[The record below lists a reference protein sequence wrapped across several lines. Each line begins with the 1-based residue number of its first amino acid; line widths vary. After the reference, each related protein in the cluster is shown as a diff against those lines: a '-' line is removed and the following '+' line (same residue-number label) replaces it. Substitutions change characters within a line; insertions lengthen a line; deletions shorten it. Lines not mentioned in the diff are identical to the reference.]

1 MGFDFLDFG
10 FPKSGTDW
18 KSINGKP
25 FITVSAKGRSNGL
38 STKINDGA
46 DFGPDTMLNATSP
59 SQTGPPYTQ
68 TTGINEAI
76 SYAGSQ
82 GLEKIV
88 FGEGTFYT
96 NYYISNPYSN
106 MVFIGQGI
114 HKTIITNYSPG
125 SYFPTLIGG
134 DTTNIQVEGMDIIA
148 NASGATSAD
157 IGLNLSGNGNKHII
171 YKSCY
176 FSSPGAQ
183 VGFVTAGA
191 LTGTTPYNGGAN
203 LDMPYDISFV
213 DCIFDGKNPYATS
226 PNFGSVMG
234 VDIKFINCLF
244 TSTESLTT
252 TNPIVSYGLSRPNYD
267 GPHYF
272 IGCTFDTPQIY
283 LKIEQGY
290 AATVLGC
297 TFLNGTTIN
306 SYENIDYSTYEA
318 PDIGIKI
325 IGNEFSVSSS
335 NGGNIAL
342 TNAKGEQSVIITGN
356 HFINTSTS
364 VSQQNPQCNPVGII
378 LYYAGPITGIEITNN
393 TFDNMGQAIW
403 LDGNATTVGQIS
415 HNIFNQSLSTTG
427 TTSSAIYFYSG
438 GTGNYIIK
446 DNYNNGYSSFFNGGG
461 SSITFRHINEN
472 NYGTGLPY
480 VPSTPTVPASGTAQ
494 QNTNQYA
501 VNVYLYGG
509 TVTEIQITKNGT
521 AYTVFSNASGLAL
534 SGQVYKLNPNDSIT
548 ITYTTAPTWEWLSD

>member
-46 DFGPDTMLNATSP
+46 DFGPDTTLNATSP
-59 SQTGPPYTQ
+59 NQTGPPYTQ
-68 TTGINEAI
+68 TSGIQEAI
-76 SYAGSQ
+76 NYVGSQ
-82 GLEKIV
+82 GLGKIV
-88 FGEGTFYT
+88 FGEGTFYLS
-96 NYYISNPYSN
+96 NGISSPYSN
-106 MVFIGQGI
+106 IAFIGQGI
-114 HKTIITNYSPG
+114 HKTVITNNPNTN
-125 SYFPTLIGG
+125 YFPGLLG
-134 DTTNIQVEGMDIIA
+134 TTNILMEGMDLIA
-148 NASGATSAD
+148 NSSLSSGG
-157 IGLNLSGNGNKHII
+157 IGLYLAANGVKHIT

-183 VGFVTAGA
+183 VGFVTGSA
-191 LTGTTPYNGGAN
+191 LTGTTPYNGGAST
-203 LDMPYDISFV
+203 DMPYDISFI

-226 PNFGSVMG
+226 PNLGSVMG

-244 TSTESLTT
+244 TSTESMTT
-252 TNPIVSYGLSRPNYD
+252 TNPIISYGLSRPNYD

-272 IGCTFDTPQIY
+272 INCTFDNPYIY
-283 LKIEQGY
+283 LIIEQGY

-297 TFLNGTTIN
+297 TFLNGPDIT
-306 SYENIDYSTYEA
+306 SSANIDYSAYEA

-325 IGNEFSVSSS
+325 IGNEFTMS
-335 NGGNIAL
+335 NNGVGISLSNS
-342 TNAKGEQSVIITGN
+342 KGEKSVIITGN

-364 VSQQNPQCNPVGII
+364 VSQGSPQANPLGIT

-403 LDGNATTVGQIS
+403 LDANATTVGQIS

-438 GTGNYIIK
+438 GTGNYIIN
-446 DNYNNGYSSFFNGGG
+446 DNYNNGYSSYQAGGG
-461 SSITFRHINEN
+461 SNLIIRSILEN
-472 NYGTGLPY
+472 NFGTGLPY
-480 VPSTPTVPASGTAQ
+480 VPSTPTVPSSGTAQ
-494 QNTNQYA
+494 QNTNQFA

-521 AYTVFSNASGLAL
+521 AYTVFSNATGLAM
-534 SGQVYKLNPNDSIT
+534 SGQVYKLNPSDSIT